1 VGKLVCGVH
10 CKPNLQIQTQ
20 LTRKSLRIAMYMQVG
35 KLVSWFA
42 DIELT
47 NVNPTYQKQPLR
59 IAMYKQV
66 ASVFHFCRDF
76 CRGTSVVKVIN
87 TIEGGYR
94 KGQFAKGSVTTNAD
108 TRQRELKLTSVL
120 SKEACLTCTVK
131 HFTQAQRGINTIQ
144 GCCSYSQESVCERV
158 CNNQS

>member
-1 VGKLVCGVH
+1 
-10 CKPNLQIQTQ
+10 
-20 LTRKSLRIAMYMQVG
+20 MYMQVG

-47 NVNPTYQKQPLR
+47 NVNPTYQKQLLR

-120 SKEACLTCTVK
+120 SKEACLTCLAVVHVRAESWTLD
-131 HFTQAQRGINTIQ
+131 
-144 GCCSYSQESVCERV
+144 CCCLQLPFEDHRICVLNVPVLVVPCSTDPSNSA
-158 CNNQS
+158 